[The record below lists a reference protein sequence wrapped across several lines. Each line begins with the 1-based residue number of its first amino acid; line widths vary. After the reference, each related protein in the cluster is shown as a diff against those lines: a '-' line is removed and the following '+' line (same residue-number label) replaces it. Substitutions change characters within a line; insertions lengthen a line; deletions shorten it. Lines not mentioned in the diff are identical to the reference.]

1 MPMPKCGLIG
11 DPVDHSLSA
20 FMHNAAFEALGIDAR
35 YGLWPTTADSLPA
48 TVASLREDGMLGAN
62 VTVPHKQAVSSLV
75 DEVSESARRIGAVN
89 TVIPRDG
96 RLLGENSDA
105 YGFGRSLLE
114 LTEGAIPASALVVG
128 AGGASRAVLVSLQG
142 AGVADIRLVNRTH
155 ATAQSLAA
163 ALNGPSRPVIV
174 AEPWPQ
180 LVQLAPTAQLVVNAT
195 SIGWHGDDL
204 PFEASIIGLLPAD
217 AAVMD
222 LTYRLTAMLRLADER
237 GLRTVDG
244 LPMLIYQGARA
255 FELWT
260 DQTAPVD
267 VMTQAVRE
275 AYAARA

>member
-1 MPMPKCGLIG
+1 MQ
-11 DPVDHSLSA
+11 
-20 FMHNAAFEALGIDAR
+20 NAAFEALGIDAL
-35 YGLWPTTADSLPA
+35 YDLWPTTANDLPA
-48 TVASLREDGMLGAN
+48 RLASLREDGVLGAN
-62 VTVPHKQAVSSLV
+62 VTVPHKQAVISLV
-75 DEVSESARRIGAVN
+75 DDVSESARRIGAVN
-89 TVIPRDG
+89 TLIPRAG
-96 RLLGENSDA
+96 RLLGENTDA

-114 LTEGAIPASALVVG
+114 LTEGAIPASAVVVG
-128 AGGASRAVLVSLQG
+128 AGGASRAVLVRLQE

-204 PFEASIIGLLPAD
+204 PFEASIIDLLPAD

-222 LTYRLTAMLRLADER
+222 LTYRLTAMLRLTSAR

-255 FELWT
+255 LELWT
-260 DQTAPVD
+260 GQSAPIE
-267 VMTQAVRE
+267 VMTHAVRE
-275 AYAARA
+275 AYARRS